1 MALTSIFLLDNVV
14 YGTPSGNYDGSSDNF
29 DSDGVKAVGYYQGQG
44 GIQTLGIRT
53 TNFTGT
59 ITLQATIDEQWQT
72 ANWFDIYAYGDDSTI
87 NDGSSAITDH
97 RVFTATG
104 NYVWV
109 RARITGFDSGTINFV
124 NIVY

>member
-1 MALTSIFLLDNVV
+1 MALNNLFLLDNVV
-14 YGTPSGNYDGSSDNF
+14 YGIPSGNYDGSSADF

-53 TNFTGT
+53 TAFTGS
-59 ITLQATIDEQWQT
+59 IVLQATIDEEWQT
-72 ANWFDIYAYGDDSTI
+72 ADWFDVYEYGDDSTT
-87 NDGSSAITDH
+87 ITDY
-97 RVFTATG
+97 RPVTATG
-104 NYVWV
+104 NFTWV